1 MTNILFEVTAII
13 LLIIANGI
21 FAMSE
26 MAIVAARKSRLRDWA
41 ERGNTGANAALNL
54 AENPNQFFS
63 TVQIGITLVGILA
76 GAFGGRTLA
85 HEITP
90 YLNRMPLISAYS
102 DAVAVAIVVIC
113 ITYFSV
119 VLGELVPK
127 RIALRH
133 PEGISRLMA
142 RPMRVLSTLAGPIV
156 WLLSISTDAIFKLLG
171 SRPTTEPPV
180 TEEEIKNSVQKG
192 VPAGVFEDY

>member
-26 MAIVAARKSRLRDWA
+26 MAIVAARKSRLKDWV
-41 ERGNTGANAALNL
+41 ERGNTGAKAALEL
-54 AENPNQFFS
+54 ADNPNQFFS

-90 YLNRMPLISAYS
+90 YLSQIPVIGAYS
-102 DAVAVAIVVIC
+102 DALALAIVVMC
-113 ITYFSV
+113 ITYVSV

-127 RIALRH
+127 GLLHA
-133 PEGISRLMA
+133 
-142 RPMRVLSTLAGPIV
+142 TL
-156 WLLSISTDAIFKLLG
+156 K
-171 SRPTTEPPV
+171 E
-180 TEEEIKNSVQKG
+180 
-192 VPAGVFEDY
+192 